1 LLSLQKHKFDMQ
13 LTWDLYI
20 NLFIA
25 MLSIINPIG
34 IVPMWTELTGDKK
47 IKVRQRVAFLLTLTA
62 VIILLVFLMSGKYLL
77 QFFSIDIPVFKIAG
91 GILLLTAGLSMVSG
105 SATNLK
111 DREEEGDNI
120 FTVAKKRFRKIMVPM
135 VIPRLAGPGSITT
148 VILFGSKGDSMVDY
162 GIMGG
167 VVIVTMF
174 TLFMVFAFSHHIE
187 KRVDSIIFVIFTRLF
202 GIIVTAIA
210 LQFMLEGLGEV
221 FPNWMEGVSEI
232 ESSGE
237 NKKNGD

>member
-1 LLSLQKHKFDMQ
+1 MQ
-13 LTWDLYI
+13 LSWDLYL

-25 MLSIINPIG
+25 MLSIINPVG
-34 IVPMWTELTGDKK
+34 IVPMWTELTGDKQV
-47 IKVRQRVAFLLTLTA
+47 KVRQRVAFLLTLTA
-62 VIILLVFLMSGKYLL
+62 VIILLVFLFSGKYLL

-105 SATNLK
+105 NATNLK
-111 DREEEGDNI
+111 NREEDGESVFI
-120 FTVAKKRFRKIMVPM
+120 VAKKRFKKIMVPM

-148 VILFGSKGDSMVDY
+148 VILYGSKGESLADY
-162 GIMGG
+162 GIMGA
-167 VVIVTMF
+167 VAIITMF
-174 TLFMVFAFSHHIE
+174 ILFMVFTFSHHIE
-187 KRVDSIIFVIFTRLF
+187 KRVDNIIFVIFTRLF

-232 ESSGE
+232 EKSEEST
-237 NKKNGD
+237 KN